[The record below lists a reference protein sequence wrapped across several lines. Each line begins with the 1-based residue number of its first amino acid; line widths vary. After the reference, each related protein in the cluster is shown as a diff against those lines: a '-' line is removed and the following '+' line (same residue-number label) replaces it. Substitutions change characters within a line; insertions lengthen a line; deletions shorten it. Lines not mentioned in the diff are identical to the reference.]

1 MKCALV
7 VLAVAVM
14 LLSSVQTLAGQIALS
29 FDDAPRR
36 SRLFSGSEK
45 TAKLIE
51 GLRKAH
57 VKEAVFYCNPGRY
70 GDQDWRAR
78 LAAYADAGHAIANHT
93 ATHPSLRD
101 VPAKDYIASIARA
114 DELLSSIPGYRRWFR
129 YPFLREGRE
138 DPKKHDAV
146 KAYLKD
152 HGYRHGYVT
161 IEIYDWH
168 IESMLWEAL
177 DRGDA
182 VDYEK
187 LEALYLDVIRES
199 ARFYE
204 ALAVKTLGYS
214 PTHVILLHENDLNA
228 LFIADVVRMLKRE
241 GFDIVPAS
249 KAFDDPIA
257 DAKWDADHYSMR
269 RLRAIAVSKGVDP
282 AATIP
287 EWADTERLDRLIAD
301 RGVFTK
307 R

>member
-1 MKCALV
+1 MKRALLLV
-7 VLAVAVM
+7 VVVT
-14 LLSSVQTLAGQIALS
+14 LLFSAQADAGRIALS

-36 SRLFSGSEK
+36 SRVFSGSEK

-51 GLRKAH
+51 ELKKAG
-57 VKEAVFYCNPGRY
+57 VKEAVFYCNPGR
-70 GDQDWRAR
+70 DRDEDWRAR
-78 LAAYADAGHAIANHT
+78 LTAYANAGHALANHT
-93 ATHPSLRD
+93 ATHPSLPD
-101 VPAKDYIASIARA
+101 VPTKDYIASIARA

-129 YPFLREGRE
+129 YPFLREGRK
-138 DPKKHDAV
+138 DRRKHDAV
-146 KAYLKD
+146 KAYLKEQ
-152 HGYRHGYVT
+152 GYRFGYVT

-168 IESMLWEAL
+168 IESRLWEAL

-187 LEALYLDVIRES
+187 LKALYLDVIRDS

-204 ALAVKTLGYS
+204 ALAVKALGYL
-214 PTHVILLHENDLNA
+214 PVHVILLHENDLNA
-228 LFIADVVRMLKRE
+228 LFIADVVTMLRHE
-241 GFDIVPAS
+241 GFTIVPAS

-269 RLRAIAVSKGVDP
+269 RLRAIAVNKGID
-282 AATIP
+282 AEATKP
-287 EWADTERLDRLIAD
+287 RWQGTESLDRLISD